1 MTYLAYTAAPIENNV
16 NNIIKK
22 INKINK
28 KGNINKE
35 TRFNL
40 ETNLNTDGDDDT
52 NDLYDYKNE
61 QDDIDEIDDLRL
73 PFNPPPPSESI
84 GVNKTKEL
92 DNKIV
97 RENYKNLPDLSHEQ
111 YKQKVNY
118 YDNAS
123 GVNTTNNDLITKL
136 NYMIKLL
143 EEEKDIKQNTV
154 TEELILYL
162 FLGIFII
169 FIIDSF
175 ARASKYVR

>member
-61 QDDIDEIDDLRL
+61 QDDAILQFD
-73 PFNPPPPSESI
+73 PPPLSESA
-84 GVNKTKEL
+84 GVNKTKER

-111 YKQKVNY
+111 YKQKVHY
-118 YDNAS
+118 YDNAG